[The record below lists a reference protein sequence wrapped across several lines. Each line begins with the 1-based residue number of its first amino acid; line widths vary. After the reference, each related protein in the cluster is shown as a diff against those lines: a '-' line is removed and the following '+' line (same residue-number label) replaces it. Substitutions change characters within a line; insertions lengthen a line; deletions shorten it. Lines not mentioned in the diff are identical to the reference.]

1 MRKFFTDFEF
11 IDGKE
16 ILSIDQQE
24 AKHILKV
31 LRLKLGDRFIISNFN
46 DQSFEAEI
54 IDTSLG
60 ICKVKLLNKIDITN
74 KVRVNI
80 TIFQGYPKFDKLEFI
95 VQKLTEIGIRE
106 IVPVVTNRVN
116 AKIDISKFKWDRLN
130 KISKEACKQC
140 GISTIPT
147 IKFPIKLTDIDQDEI
162 KKFDLILIPY
172 EKEEFNLKEV
182 ISSFDIDK
190 IKNVCVF
197 IGPEGGFEECEVDF
211 VRSLGGISVGLG
223 QNILRTETATIF
235 ISSILKYEFG
245 DR

>member
-1 MRKFFTDFEF
+1 MRRFFTDFEL
-11 IDGKE
+11 IEGNN
-16 ILSIDQQE
+16 ILSIDDQE

-31 LRLKLGDRFIISNFN
+31 LRLRLGDKFIISNFN

-54 IDTSLG
+54 IDITSK
-60 ICKVKLLNKIDITN
+60 ICKVKLLDKIDITN
-74 KVRVNI
+74 KIKVNI
-80 TIFQGYPKFDKLEFI
+80 TVFQGYPKSDKLEFI

-106 IVPVVTNRVN
+106 IVPVLTKRVN
-116 AKIDISKFKWDRLN
+116 GKLDVSKFKWDRLN

-147 IKFPIKLTDIDQDEI
+147 IKFPIKFTDIDQDEI
-162 KKFDLILIPY
+162 KKYDLILIPY

-182 ISSFDIDK
+182 IRSFDGDD
-190 IKNVCVF
+190 IKNICVF
-197 IGPEGGFEECEVDF
+197 VGPEGGFEEDEVDF
-211 VRSLGGISVGLG
+211 IRGLGGISVGLG

-235 ISSILKYEFG
+235 ISSVLKYEFG